1 MKKFKVNSKGE
12 VEGNLVVNYLMNYVF
27 DILEGTYSGEFEKFK
42 IKLNWFDIWSGGIKI
57 EKMMR
62 EVSENKL
69 WEGFEIKL
77 INGEVM
83 KFEGI
88 IGKNDEWIVDINFNN

>member
-27 DILEGTYSGEFEKFK
+27 DVLEGTYSGEFEKFK
-42 IKLNWFDIWSGGIKI
+42 VEIDWFDVWSGGIEV

-62 EVSENKL
+62 EVSENEL
-69 WEGFEIKL
+69 WEGFEIEV
-77 INGEVM
+77 NYGNVM

-88 IGKNDEWIVDINFNN
+88 VGEKNEWIVDIDFNN

>member
-12 VEGNLVVNYLMNYVF
+12 VEGNLVVNYLMGYVF
-27 DILEGTYSGEFEKFK
+27 DVLEGTYSGEFKKFK
-42 IKLNWFDIWSGGIKI
+42 VKLNWFDIWGSGVEV

-62 EVSENKL
+62 EVSENEL
-69 WEGFEIKL
+69 WEGFEIEV
-77 INGEVM
+77 NYGNVM

-88 IGKNDEWIVDINFNN
+88 VGKNDEWNVDMIFNN